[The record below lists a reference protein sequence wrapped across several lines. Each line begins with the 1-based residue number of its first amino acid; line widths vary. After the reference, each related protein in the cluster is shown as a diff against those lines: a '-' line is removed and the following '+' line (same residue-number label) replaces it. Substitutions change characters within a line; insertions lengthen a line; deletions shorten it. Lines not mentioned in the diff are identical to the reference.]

1 MDLIA
6 RLRNWALAR
15 PRVLL
20 VDAPGA
26 MTLRWSVEAELN
38 RRGWRR
44 AVSPAGTDLLVFLG
58 KPGPEL
64 AEAVDVLWSQ
74 VPEPRHRVDVQR
86 ARDVAV
92 ALDEGRAALVRRAG
106 SGARG
111 DDRSSP
117 ASLLGKNEDEN
128 ADDEGMGTADAEGVN
143 HGAGHEGM
151 DHGGGRGG
159 MDDDAGHEDE
169 EGEGVDHG
177 AGHEGM
183 DHGSGHE
190 GMDHGSGHEGMDHG
204 GEVAGLPM
212 ASTGPDRDGLE
223 LDVLKVALGPVL
235 LGWPTGLVLRADLQ
249 GDVLTSAELAW
260 LDAGTVP
267 TAHDQSDSQ
276 RAALDRLAHF
286 LDVAGWP
293 TAARDA
299 RRARDGVAEETNRDE
314 AQRLAET
321 VARRVSRSRT
331 LAWTAGGIGRRRSGA
346 DALDRVRRWCDMAS
360 GQPVEDLPAMSLDGV
375 AALVEGAEIGSARL
389 IVASLDLSP
398 VAAVSAPEHLHG

>member
-26 MTLRWSVEAELN
+26 TTFRWSVEAELD

-44 AVSPAGTDLLVFLG
+44 AVSPADTDLLVVLG
-58 KPGPEL
+58 GPGPAL

-117 ASLLGKNEDEN
+117 ASLLGKNEDED
-128 ADDEGMGTADAEGVN
+128 ADDEGMD
-143 HGAGHEGM
+143 HGSGHEGM
-151 DHGGGRGG
+151 DHGS
-159 MDDDAGHEDE
+159 
-169 EGEGVDHG
+169 
-177 AGHEGM
+177 GHEGM

-235 LGWPTGLVLRADLQ
+235 PGWPTGLVLRADLQ

-260 LDAGTVP
+260 LDAGTAP
-267 TAHDQSDSQ
+267 PAQQQSDSQ
-276 RAALDRLAHF
+276 RAALDRLARF

-299 RRARDGVAEETNRDE
+299 RRARDGAAEGANRDE
-314 AQRLAET
+314 AQRLAEAL
-321 VARRVSRSRT
+321 ARRVSRSRT
-331 LAWTAGGIGRRRSGA
+331 LAWTAGGIGRRGSGGE
-346 DALDRVRRWCDMAS
+346 ALDRVRRWCDMAS
-360 GQPVEDLPAMSLDGV
+360 GQSVEDLPAMSLDGV

-398 VAAVSAPEHLHG
+398 VSAVSAPGHVHA